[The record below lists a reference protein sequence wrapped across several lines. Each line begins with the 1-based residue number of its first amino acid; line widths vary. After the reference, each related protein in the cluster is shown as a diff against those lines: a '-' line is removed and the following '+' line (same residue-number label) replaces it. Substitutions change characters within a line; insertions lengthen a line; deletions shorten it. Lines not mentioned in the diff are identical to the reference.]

1 SNASKACL
9 SWLVGR
15 MRERGFTLLDSQYAN
30 DHVLSLGAIEITADE
45 YLERLDAAVTL
56 DVTL

>member
-1 SNASKACL
+1 
-9 SWLVGR
+9 

-45 YLERLDAAVTL
+45 YLERLDAAVML